1 MDQKAQQMSLTP
13 QEVTRKQQLETLLG
27 GPVTQEGIDKYKQLL
42 EQTIA
47 DNTQKSSDVSK
58 I

>member
-1 MDQKAQQMSLTP
+1 MSLTP
-13 QEVTRKQQLETLLG
+13 QEVARKQQLETLLG

-47 DNTQKSSDVSK
+47 DNTQKSSDVSN

>member
-1 MDQKAQQMSLTP
+1 MALTP
-13 QEVTRKQQLETLLG
+13 QEMTRKQQLETLLG

-47 DNTQKSSDVSK
+47 DNTQKSSDVAK